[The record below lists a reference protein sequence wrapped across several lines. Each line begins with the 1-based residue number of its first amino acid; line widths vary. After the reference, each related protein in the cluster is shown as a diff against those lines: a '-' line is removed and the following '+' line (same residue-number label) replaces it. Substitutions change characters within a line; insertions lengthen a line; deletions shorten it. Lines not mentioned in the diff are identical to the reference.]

1 MIAALAKAARA
12 LDDPEYLAAA
22 EKAAA
27 FVLDNLRGPDGR
39 LLHRY
44 RGGEAGIR
52 ATLDDYAFTLCA
64 LIEVYE
70 ASFSPKY
77 LEFATELS
85 RDLFARYWDCTHGGF
100 FFTPDDTDVP
110 IRQKTVYDGAV
121 PSGNSVAMYA
131 LFALGRMTANLELE
145 ETANRI
151 QHVFA
156 DAVQKTPVAWFTR
169 DIVAV
174 GERATPYVCT
184 NYACDIPTTDP
195 DEMLRL
201 LGSRERPPE
210 PIV

>member
-1 MIAALAKAARA
+1 M
-12 LDDPEYLAAA
+12 
-22 EKAAA
+22 
-27 FVLDNLRGPDGR
+27 
-39 LLHRY
+39 
-44 RGGEAGIR
+44 
-52 ATLDDYAFTLCA
+52 
-64 LIEVYE
+64 
-70 ASFSPKY
+70 
-77 LEFATELS
+77 
-85 RDLFARYWDCTHGGF
+85 
-100 FFTPDDTDVP
+100 
-110 IRQKTVYDGAV
+110 YDGAV

-156 DAVQKTPVAWFTR
+156 DAVQKAPVACPHFLTGFEFMRGPNFEVIITGVLGAEDTNAMVGAIRSHYTPDALVIFRPSGEEDPDITRVAGFTR

-174 GERATPYVCT
+174 GERATAYVCT